1 MWKSVLTGVALEYG
15 SGIID
20 PGPDQPLF
28 IEAETE
34 NDYRLSQVGHT
45 KPEASRVEIP
55 VTGTLH
61 LDAADR

>member
-1 MWKSVLTGVALEYG
+1 MEYG
-15 SGIID
+15 SEIVV
-20 PGPDQPLF
+20 PGPNQPLF
-28 IEAETE
+28 IEAETK